1 MEEKKFTQEELDQIK
16 KVQTSYQSLGIS
28 LVQLQVL
35 RASIERE
42 LEKIQESENQVKA
55 EIQKMSEVEQELS
68 KTLSEKYGVGTL
80 DLQSGVFKPQN

>member
-55 EIQKMSEVEQELS
+55 EIQKTSELEQEIS

>member
-42 LEKIQESENQVKA
+42 LEKIQESENQVKV
-55 EIQKMSEVEQELS
+55 EIQKTSELEQEIS